1 MNQPMTLEDV
11 ATSWKRHT
19 AASAPCSESDMHG
32 RIARWGDIP
41 ASDRAFVDTYIPGHE
56 RTLFSVI
63 GSGVTDDPAFRPKI
77 ATAEN
82 FHVDYI
88 VAPQGSG
95 AALHC
100 HDSEE
105 VFFIHAGR
113 WELDWLDGATG
124 TLHTTMLAPRDL
136 VSVPPHVHRAFRS
149 VDGESGMIVS
159 ILGGK
164 TPSPVKWDASVAAKA
179 TARGAGFDAA
189 GAALK
194 VSNLAGRG
202 TMEGLDH

>member
-1 MNQPMTLEDV
+1 MTQPLNLEDV
-11 ATSWKRHT
+11 AASWQPHV
-19 AASAPCSESDMHG
+19 AHSAPCSEADMHA

-41 ASDRAFVDTYIPGHE
+41 ASDRAFVDTHIPGHE

-63 GSGVTDDPAFRPKI
+63 GSGVTDDPGFVPKI

-88 VAPQGSG
+88 VAPAGAG

-105 VFFIHAGR
+105 VFFIHAGQ
-113 WELDWLDGATG
+113 WELDWLDGATD
-124 TLHTTMLAPRDL
+124 TLHTTTLAPRDL

-149 VDGESGMIVS
+149 LDGESGMIVS

-164 TPSPVKWDASVAAKA
+164 TPSPVKWDASVATKA
-179 TARGAGFDAA
+179 ASRGAGFDAA
-189 GAALK
+189 GAAVKL
-194 VSNLAGRG
+194 SDPAL
-202 TMEGLDH
+202 